1 MEELKKNNESQ
12 VDDSVNLRSPSP
24 SLEEADKRSRKAECS
39 VVGGASDSPHTSN
52 NLRTDGQSEVG
63 RGLPPNDNIIR
74 KSNISSSAS
83 PKEKKETV
91 SVILVTYNTASSIEE
106 TLASVFSQDC
116 NNFELILIDNGSED
130 TTYKK
135 MRIAAGEYVASK
147 RKGKVAYG
155 PDTER
160 LRLVNSFVHM
170 NLEDAMALGLS
181 FASGTRKLFWD
192 GADMM
197 QPGYL
202 TNLLHAAG

>member
-1 MEELKKNNESQ
+1 MEELTKNNEIQ
-12 VDDSVNLRSPSP
+12 
-24 SLEEADKRSRKAECS
+24 
-39 VVGGASDSPHTSN
+39 T
-52 NLRTDGQSEVG
+52 
-63 RGLPPNDNIIR
+63 DNIVCEP
-74 KSNISSSAS
+74 NISSSAS

-91 SVILVTYNTASSIEE
+91 SVILVAYNTAPIIEE
-106 TLASVFSQDC
+106 TLVSVFSQDC
-116 NNFELILIDNGSED
+116 NNFELILVDNGSED

-135 MRIAAGEYVASK
+135 MRIAAGEYVAS
-147 RKGKVAYG
+147 RQEGKVAYG
-155 PDTER
+155 PDIER

-202 TNLLHAAG
+202 TNLLHADG